1 MGDLAQALAN
11 LEEKKVYE
19 LIDQKDRGRGKPP
32 GHDKRM

>member
-19 LIDQKDRGRGKPP
+19 LIDQKIADGVNPLKS
-32 GHDKRM
+32 